1 MSLYVDNSEEHRQK
15 ILHLLGICQMIEF
28 SLKLLLSRKL
38 SYLGLDLESDKSSK
52 QIYKGL
58 LDDSLGTLIY
68 KLKRISDNHELL
80 EKLFSA
86 KKIRNYLAHRALL
99 SCYQI
104 TSDFSQV
111 VETPKIEFD
120 FVLTNNK
127 LTECLSLISVE
138 AQKLPSRNI

>member
-28 SLKLLLSRKL
+28 SLKLLLSRNL
-38 SYLGLDLESDKSSK
+38 SYLGQDLESDKSSK
-52 QIYKGL
+52 QIYDGL
-58 LDDSLGTLIY
+58 LEVPLGKLIN
-68 KLKRISDNHELL
+68 KLKRISDNHDLL
-80 EKLFSA
+80 EKLISA
-86 KKIRNYLAHRALL
+86 KEIRNYLAHQALL
-99 SCYQI
+99 SCNQI
-104 TSDFSQV
+104 TSDFFQE

-138 AQKLPSRNI
+138 AHKLPSRNI

>member
-28 SLKLLLSRKL
+28 SLKLLLSRNL
-38 SYLGLDLESDKSSK
+38 SYLGQDLESDKSSK
-52 QIYKGL
+52 QIYDGL
-58 LDDSLGTLIY
+58 LEVPLGKLIN
-68 KLKRISDNHELL
+68 KLKRISDNHDLL
-80 EKLFSA
+80 EKLISA
-86 KKIRNYLAHRALL
+86 KEIRNYLAHQSLL

-104 TSDFSQV
+104 TSDFSQE